1 MPASGDP
8 MTCDRPLFR
17 RNVATIDRAR
27 GRKGSAHCQRNLSHD
42 EPIEA
47 IGGLYAVLDP
57 A

>member
-1 MPASGDP
+1 

-27 GRKGSAHCQRNLSHD
+27 GRKGSAHCQRSLSHD